1 MTDHTTPAAEVRAL
15 RETVAR
21 LNRRSQVAEAAIAD
35 LTREPIGGRK
45 HKPVAAEVWTRC
57 EESHGRGCRTTR
69 EAREEAERLRAEV
82 ERLRSEMAA
91 KTADS
96 ALLLGFLGGAY
107 DERDG
112 ARDGLVD
119 LTARLAEQTRLTE
132 QAREWAVRWQG
143 EAERLRAGIESE
155 IARRDETASR
165 QEQAQLG
172 SARRAWFDRLADQGR
187 PGLMGWEGVVLS
199 AAAFL
204 RRVEND
210 PAVQDAMLAALVRAG
225 RLREQRKSSTQM
237 RRCDGGI
244 ACAVTSGQA
253 TIGANPPPGA
263 GYTHYHIDVPI
274 GRRARLVTEWREVAE

>member
-1 MTDHTTPAAEVRAL
+1 MSAIERAARAIEA
-15 RETVAR
+15 RVEDVDAVAR
-21 LNRRSQVAEAAIAD
+21 VFW
-35 LTREPIGGRK
+35 P
-45 HKPVAAEVWTRC
+45 
-57 EESHGRGCRTTR
+57 
-69 EAREEAERLRAEV
+69 
-82 ERLRSEMAA
+82 
-91 KTADS
+91 
-96 ALLLGFLGGAY
+96 
-107 DERDG
+107 
-112 ARDGLVD
+112 
-119 LTARLAEQTRLTE
+119 
-132 QAREWAVRWQG
+132 
-143 EAERLRAGIESE
+143 AG
-155 IARRDETASR
+155 
-165 QEQAQLG
+165 
-172 SARRAWFDRLADQGR
+172 